1 MEVRLHLPTLIAA
14 ACVIASIPLHPVL
27 AQGTYSTPSTPRM
40 QDRGTSAADEK
51 KAQAVVGQL
60 IGQAKADV
68 AGHRYAEATKAAE
81 NALKVSEQLYGSRDP
96 RLVDALSTVVYT
108 RLSWDN
114 YAASTGAK
122 APSGLNNAVK
132 AQERIAKI
140 HGDGSDLDPKTRVG
154 ALVDLGDVYLYAD
167 DERAIETY
175 RSAWQLQAQLASA
188 EAADALFASVGA
200 VRLALPPNPA
210 GHEEWVETV
219 SYDVGADGR
228 IAVTDVAG
236 PAPESL
242 SSGIRAKYTEAR
254 FRPRVVGGEPVA
266 TTGLSSSHKYVAN

>member
-1 MEVRLHLPTLIAA
+1 MEVRVHLPTLIATV
-14 ACVIASIPLHPVL
+14 CVIAIVPLRPLL

-40 QDRGTSAADEK
+40 QDRGTTAADEK
-51 KAQAVVGQL
+51 KAQAIVGQL

-68 AGHRYAEATKAAE
+68 ASHRYAEATKAAE

-242 SSGIRAKYTEAR
+242 STGIRSKYAEAR